1 MLDSLITGVIL
12 YHFLKYQLDH
22 PVLTVTLDRPDA
34 DNRINDALATELKEA
49 CQAAQEDDRVQ
60 VVILTGSGHTF
71 SIGRE
76 PLLAELAA
84 ESAESRIAWLR
95 QFQVASAIA
104 ALEVPV
110 IVAINGDAIDHGL
123 ELALAGDLRIA
134 TTGVRLGLT
143 DLAYGSFPWDGGT
156 QRLPRLV
163 GLAWAL
169 DLVLTSRIIDAAQA
183 LALGLVNRVVTP
195 DQLMAEARELAT
207 DIVTGGPIA
216 AKYAKEAVL
225 KGMDLSLQEGL
236 RLEADLNIIL
246 QSTADRAEGLQSFL
260 QRRAPK
266 FTGR

>member
-1 MLDSLITGVIL
+1 M
-12 YHFLKYQLDH
+12 
-22 PVLTVTLDRPDA
+22 LTVTLDRPDA
-34 DNRINDALATELKEA
+34 ANRIDGALATELKEA
-49 CQAAQEDDRVQ
+49 CQAAQEDDRVR
-60 VVILTGSGHTF
+60 VVILTGSGDTF

-76 PLLAELAA
+76 PLPAEAA
-84 ESAESRIAWLR
+84 SGSVASRMAWLR
-95 QFQVASAIA
+95 QVQVASAIA
-104 ALEVPV
+104 ALAMPV

-134 TTGVRLGLT
+134 TAGAKLGLT

-183 LALGLVNRVVTP
+183 LALGLVNRIATP
-195 DQLMAEARELAT
+195 DQLMAEARELA
-207 DIVTGGPIA
+207 DGIAAGGPIA

-225 KGMDLSLQEGL
+225 KGTDLSLQQGL

-246 QSTADRAEGLQSFL
+246 QSTADRAEGLQSFS
-260 QRRAPK
+260 QRRTPK